1 MQTKKCSLLCL
12 EQVYMTST
20 KGSVYKTTS
29 LPDLESLARN
39 YSEAISENAC
49 FGLTAELRTNWSR
62 QYESRSGQNRNLLI
76 FLPIQR
82 QTKERKKTI
91 LTR

>member
-1 MQTKKCSLLCL
+1 
-12 EQVYMTST
+12 MTST

-49 FGLTAELRTNWSR
+49 FGLTA
-62 QYESRSGQNRNLLI
+62 LLN
-76 FLPIQR
+76 
-82 QTKERKKTI
+82 
-91 LTR
+91 